1 MNYPY
6 FSHLTKKSQ
15 QDKNNYNPQKKHLP
29 RQEKAEEAQKLYQEN
44 TEGNYFIASN
54 LTDSKTTLTSNG
66 VTVDR
71 KSVV

>member
-29 RQEKAEEAQKLYQEN
+29 RQEKAEEASICKPSEELRIQ
-44 TEGNYFIASN
+44 GMP
-54 LTDSKTTLTSNG
+54 
-66 VTVDR
+66 R
-71 KSVV
+71 